1 MLEAASNILMP
12 RPLDTYGDLLRRML
26 LIRRFEERVD
36 ALFAAGELKGTSHLA
51 VGQEATA
58 VGAIAA
64 LAPSDY
70 VTSAHR
76 GHGHFLAKGGTP
88 CRIMAELF
96 GKAPGYSQG
105 RGGTQHMA
113 DFSIGFLG
121 MNGITGGM
129 LAIANG
135 AAFSARYRQSG
146 QIALAFFG
154 DGASNQGCFHESLNL
169 AAIWQLPV
177 IFFCEN
183 NGYAMSSPAREMM
196 RVTDIAE
203 RAAGYGMPGEV
214 LDGNDV
220 LAVRASVSRAAVQ
233 ARRGGGP
240 TLLEA
245 KTYRQLGH
253 SRGDLRVYRT
263 RDEEAQWAARDPITR
278 FVAWLSE
285 QGELNDTQLNT
296 LNREVLEE
304 IDSAEAFARESAVLE
319 PELTGSS
326 SPAMGITGR
335 V

>member
-1 MLEAASNILMP
+1 MIMS
-12 RPLDTYGDLLRRML
+12 LDNYGDLLHRML
-26 LIRRFEERVD
+26 LIRQFEERVD

-64 LAPSDY
+64 LAPDDY
-70 VTSAHR
+70 VTSTHR
-76 GHGHFLAKGGTP
+76 GHGHFLAKGGDP
-88 CRIMAELF
+88 RRIMAELF
-96 GKAPGYSQG
+96 GKASGYSHG

-113 DFSIGFLG
+113 DFSLGFLG

-129 LAIANG
+129 LAIATG
-135 AAFSARYRQSG
+135 AAFSARYRRSE

-154 DGASNQGCFHESLNL
+154 DGASNQGCVHECMNL

-183 NGYAMSSPAREMM
+183 NGYAMSSPAASMLRLP
-196 RVTDIAE
+196 DIAA

-220 LAVRASVSRAAVQ
+220 LAVRAAVARAA
-233 ARRGGGP
+233 ARARSGEGP

-253 SRGDLRVYRT
+253 SRGDQRVYRT
-263 RDEEAQWAARDPITR
+263 REEEAEWAARDPITR
-278 FVAWLSE
+278 FINWLRA
-285 QGELNDTQLNT
+285 QGELSDTRLQT
-296 LNREVLEE
+296 LTQEVHDE
-304 IDSAEAFARESAVLE
+304 IVAAEVFARESDLLDE
-319 PELTGSS
+319 
-326 SPAMGITGR
+326 SPPLAAC
-335 V
+335 